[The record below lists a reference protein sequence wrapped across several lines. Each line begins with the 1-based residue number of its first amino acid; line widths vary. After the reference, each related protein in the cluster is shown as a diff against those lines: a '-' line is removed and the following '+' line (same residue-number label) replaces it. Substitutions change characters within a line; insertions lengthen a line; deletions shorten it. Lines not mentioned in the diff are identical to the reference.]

1 MPIER
6 IPDTATARTLI
17 SSLNSVID
25 VVNGMLVSNRMLVN
39 NMAHEIHQL
48 RRAAELLAQPTANH
62 GTYAAEE
69 SSHPTEVTVTN
80 NSTVAVNVTAAP
92 AAPQLIAPGQRISVP
107 RSNWLAIV
115 FNAPDKPELRATYFG
130 DPKDIVWRGF
140 CLPVPDSILSAV
152 MATLIPGNLVLS
164 GPAATDGVATFVNKS
179 LYTVEVKIATPSQ
192 SHIVHYLGTVAIPVG
207 SCITISIPA
216 MGLHH
221 MYCGNST
228 LLEWNGFP
236 EHLMAAR
243 NTTALIQ
250 ATSTVTA
257 VFTEGDKIDFN
268 DGNINKEVRV
278 FNDATDRKPVEV
290 WNGSAFVRV
299 AHGDTATVTSQQFA
313 NIVVRDPR
321 THATGFYQG
330 VARKLTFKSFTPD
343 YPSEVHFDNGFHFFA
358 EENGNSLRLQNR
370 LSPQGLDQ
378 VVFHRRDTQWPTL
391 EVKGRM
397 YCDSMSLHNDWK
409 LYICTGALRISQGGS
424 TLVAVHD
431 STNPSATLY
440 SFGRV
445 SASEYKT
452 R

>member
-1 MPIER
+1 MQIEK
-6 IPDTATARTLI
+6 IPDGANAKTVAST
-17 SSLNSVID
+17 LNSVID
-25 VVNGMLVSNRMLVN
+25 AVI
-39 NMAHEIHQL
+39 HKDDEIHQL
-48 RRAAELLAQPTANH
+48 RCAVELLAQAISDQ

-80 NSTVAVNVTAAP
+80 DSTVAVYVTAAP

-107 RSNWLAIV
+107 RSIWLAIV
-115 FNAPDKPELRATYFG
+115 FNAPNKPELRAAYFG
-130 DPKDIVWRGF
+130 KPKDIVWRGF
-140 CLPVPDSILSAV
+140 CLPIPDSILSAV
-152 MATLIPGNLVLS
+152 MATLTPGNLVLS

-179 LYTVEVKIATPSQ
+179 LYTVEVTIATPSQ

-221 MYCGNST
+221 MYCGNGT

-257 VFTEGDKIDFN
+257 VFTEGNKIDFN
-268 DGNINKEVRV
+268 DGDINKEVRV
-278 FNDATDRKPVEV
+278 FNDATDRKPIEV

-299 AHGDTATVTSQQFA
+299 AHGNTAAVTSQQFA
-313 NIVVRDPR
+313 NIVVRD
-321 THATGFYQG
+321 QG
-330 VARKLTFKSFTPD
+330 VARNLTFKSFTPD

-358 EENGNSLRLQNR
+358 EQNGNSLRLQNH
-370 LSPQGLDQ
+370 LSPHGLDQ